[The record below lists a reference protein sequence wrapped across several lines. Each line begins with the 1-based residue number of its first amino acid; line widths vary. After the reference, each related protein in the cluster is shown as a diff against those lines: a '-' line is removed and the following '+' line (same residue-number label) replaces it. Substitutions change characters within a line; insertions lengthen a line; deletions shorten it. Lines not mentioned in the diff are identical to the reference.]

1 MDMAQYGLVASVGF
15 MFDTSLAIGRMVF
28 DGFFEK
34 YKNLKIIASHL
45 GGAVPYLMG
54 RWDRTFECMPQAQ
67 GVIPEKPST
76 YVRESIWYDGVV
88 YTEEVLKY
96 GIDVLGED
104 KVMYGSDYP
113 HNIGDMEGCLAR
125 MNTLE
130 GSLRTK
136 VADVTATQLFG
147 L

>member
-1 MDMAQYGLVASVGF
+1 
-15 MFDTSLAIGRMVF
+15 
-28 DGFFEK
+28 
-34 YKNLKIIASHL
+34 
-45 GGAVPYLMG
+45 MG

-104 KVMYGSDYP
+104 RVMYGSDYP

-125 MNTLE
+125 MNTLD
-130 GSLRTK
+130 GAVRTK
-136 VADVTATQLFG
+136 VGQATAALLFG